1 MRQIQSESGGN
12 PKAVQGGY
20 TDINTLTGDLAKGL
34 VQTTTRTFNAFKFPG
49 HDDIFNGYDN
59 LLAGIAYA
67 KSRYGSNMLSVI
79 GHGHG
84 YRNGG
89 LVANHGIYEL
99 AEENKPEYVIP
110 TDVAKRGRAWQLLSE
125 AVARFAG
132 EAPDDRNTSASDASI
147 AKLEAKFDT
156 VISLLTQLVANGTNP
171 IEVRNIIDGQSI
183 SNGLAPFMSEA
194 LNRNASRNQI
204 ILGGANIR

>member
-1 MRQIQSESGGN
+1 
-12 PKAVQGGY
+12 
-20 TDINTLTGDLAKGL
+20 
-34 VQTTTRTFNAFKFPG
+34 
-49 HDDIFNGYDN
+49 
-59 LLAGIAYA
+59 
-67 KSRYGSNMLSVI
+67 MLSVI

-132 EAPDDRNTSASDASI
+132 EAPDDRSTSASDASI

-156 VISLLTQLVANGTNP
+156 VIGLLTQLVANGTNP